1 MARVAHRYQEHQ
13 RRTWWWSSPTS
24 PLLVWKHSWT
34 VQRVPATRT
43 STASSTARG
52 VEQRE
57 KAGALV
63 AADHAPVL
71 ACLPGGGRAVVVQ
84 AQERPVVQAVAFGAR
99 AARDLLP
106 CPRWDPGEQGV
117 GTVAGAAKADHLVAG
132 HRQHVAHPAGRK
144 SGPQTRVGAVDL
156 VTGDQTGQQPGP
168 ATRRTA
174 PASRQVN
181 VYAVAC
187 GHRLMFGPHNTR
199 SSTVAAL
206 VCSQPAGRPEQPG
219 HDLRLEY
226 YARPEIVQGQQCRD
240 AF

>member
-1 MARVAHRYQEHQ
+1 M
-13 RRTWWWSSPTS
+13 
-24 PLLVWKHSWT
+24 
-34 VQRVPATRT
+34 
-43 STASSTARG
+43 
-52 VEQRE
+52 
-57 KAGALV
+57 

-156 VTGDQTGQQPGP
+156 VTGDPRRRDPGVQRPADHGRGQGRLGRKANLVGDAGRLQ
-168 ATRRTA
+168 
-174 PASRQVN
+174 
-181 VYAVAC
+181 AVRSLVQDL
-187 GHRLMFGPHNTR
+187 GR
-199 SSTVAAL
+199 SSSRSITA
-206 VCSQPAGRPEQPG
+206 CPT
-219 HDLRLEY
+219 RLAY
-226 YARPEIVQGQQCRD
+226 TR
-240 AF
+240 